1 MKNLDEKLVN
11 IYELLSDYLEEVGYL
26 EEKED
31 KKEEVKEE
39 LAEND
44 ENDDDMV
51 DKDDKDETYTEEEVQ
66 EILNRE

>member
-31 KKEEVKEE
+31 KEEVKEE
-39 LAEND
+39 LSE
-44 ENDDDMV
+44 ENDDM
-51 DKDDKDETYTEEEVQ
+51 DDKDETYTEEEVQ

>member
-11 IYELLSDYLEEVGYL
+11 IYELLSDYLEEVGYF

-31 KKEEVKEE
+31 KEEVKEE

-44 ENDDDMV
+44 ENDDE
-51 DKDDKDETYTEEEVQ
+51 KDETYTDEEVQ

>member
-26 EEKED
+26 EEKKD
-31 KKEEVKEE
+31 KEEVKEE
-39 LAEND
+39 LTEND

-51 DKDDKDETYTEEEVQ
+51 DKEDKDETYTEEEVQ

>member
-1 MKNLDEKLVN
+1 MKHLDEKLVD

-31 KKEEVKEE
+31 KEVDDEVVVD
-39 LAEND
+39 ND
-44 ENDDDMV
+44 
-51 DKDDKDETYTEEEVQ
+51 DKDDDKEETYTEEEVQ

>member
-11 IYELLSDYLEEVGYL
+11 IYEMLSDYLEEVGYL

-44 ENDDDMV
+44 EKDDDM
-51 DKDDKDETYTEEEVQ
+51 DDKDETYTEEEVQ

>member
-31 KKEEVKEE
+31 KEEVKEE
-39 LAEND
+39 LV
-44 ENDDDMV
+44 ENDDDM
-51 DKDDKDETYTEEEVQ
+51 DDKDETYTEEEVQ

>member
-11 IYELLSDYLEEVGYL
+11 IYELLSDYLEEVGYF

-31 KKEEVKEE
+31 KEEVKEE
-39 LAEND
+39 PEENEENND
-44 ENDDDMV
+44 E
-51 DKDDKDETYTEEEVQ
+51 KDETYTDEEVQ

>member
-31 KKEEVKEE
+31 KEEVKEE
-39 LAEND
+39 LAK
-44 ENDDDMV
+44 NDDDM
-51 DKDDKDETYTEEEVQ
+51 DDKDETYTEEEVQ

>member
-44 ENDDDMV
+44 ENNDE
-51 DKDDKDETYTEEEVQ
+51 KDET
-66 EILNRE
+66 

>member
-26 EEKED
+26 EEKEVED
-31 KKEEVKEE
+31 KEVD
-39 LAEND
+39 D
-44 ENDDDMV
+44 EVDVDNDDKD
-51 DKDDKDETYTEEEVQ
+51 DDKDETYTEEEVQ

>member
-44 ENDDDMV
+44 ENNDE
-51 DKDDKDETYTEEEVQ
+51 KDETYTEEEVQ

>member
-11 IYELLSDYLEEVGYL
+11 IYELLSDYLEEVGYF

-31 KKEEVKEE
+31 KEEVKEE

-44 ENDDDMV
+44 EMDDMD
-51 DKDDKDETYTEEEVQ
+51 DKDDKDETYSEEEVQ

>member
-31 KKEEVKEE
+31 KEEVKEE
-39 LAEND
+39 LVK
-44 ENDDDMV
+44 NDDDM
-51 DKDDKDETYTEEEVQ
+51 DDKDETYTEEEVQ